1 MRKIIYSKLYSKT
14 PLVKKTPYKK
24 RTRNLNLHKNPTF
37 KNGMKFADIRC
48 QLAVQ
53 GSQFLHILRVS
64 QPDKTSLQTVK
75 RASWGAQV
83 LQTKLYPQQLATS
96 WIVGVFFPTH
106 LKNMRPSNW
115 IISPIFRGKKNKYL
129 EPPSKTCNIYLVGAQ
144 PLVATLSFPQP
155 RYVFSTRDSLWL
167 VNIFSRYGKTP
178 IGHTCNLWKRVEIEI
193 MLTPCNWPREKYA

>member
-24 RTRNLNLHKNPTF
+24 RTRRNPNLHKNPTF

-48 QLAVQ
+48 LPAVQ
-53 GSQFLHILRVS
+53 GSQFLHILAAFSTEKHRS
-64 QPDKTSLQTVK
+64 K
-75 RASWGAQV
+75 RTGRCKGGSSSAFA
-83 LQTKLYPQQLATS
+83 KLYPQQLATS
-96 WIVGVFFPTH
+96 WIVGGFFPPISTVKLDH
-106 LKNMRPSNW
+106 E
-115 IISPIFRGKKNKYL
+115 SPIFRVKKNKYL

-178 IGHTCNLWKRVEIEI
+178 IGHTCNLWKGRNWNHVDSLQ
-193 MLTPCNWPREKYA
+193 LTQENMHTS